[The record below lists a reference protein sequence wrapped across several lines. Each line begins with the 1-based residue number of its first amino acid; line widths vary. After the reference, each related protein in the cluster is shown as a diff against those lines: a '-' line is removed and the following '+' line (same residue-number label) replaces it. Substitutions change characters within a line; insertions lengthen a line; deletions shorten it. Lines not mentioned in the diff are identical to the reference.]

1 MRTIK
6 VSEVIIPKEFTQ
18 STPRSDKIERV
29 KNYVEKHNTIDKPI
43 VVNSDGVL
51 TDNYVRYLVANQ
63 CGLEEIPCITQED
76 KVERPPVTY
85 IIGMFRNCHKKYTW
99 KNTRG
104 IPVKVGDDVLVVSD
118 TKNGR
123 KKVVVTVVD
132 ITQSTDAAMLKHK
145 PMIKNLSLK
154 KEK

>member
-1 MRTIK
+1 M
-6 VSEVIIPKEFTQ
+6 F
-18 STPRSDKIERV
+18 
-29 KNYVEKHNTIDKPI
+29 KNCQK
-43 VVNSDGVL
+43 
-51 TDNYVRYLVANQ
+51 R
-63 CGLEEIPCITQED
+63 
-76 KVERPPVTY
+76 
-85 IIGMFRNCHKKYTW
+85 YTW
-99 KNTRG
+99 KNTRN

-118 TKNGR
+118 TKKGR

>member
-104 IPVKVGDDVLVVSD
+104 IFIIYGLANHCQFA
-118 TKNGR
+118 TGE
-123 KKVVVTVVD
+123 T
-132 ITQSTDAAMLKHK
+132 
-145 PMIKNLSLK
+145 
-154 KEK
+154 

>member
-63 CGLEEIPCITQED
+63 CGLKEILALLRRI
-76 KVERPPVTY
+76 R
-85 IIGMFRNCHKKYTW
+85 
-99 KNTRG
+99 
-104 IPVKVGDDVLVVSD
+104 
-118 TKNGR
+118 
-123 KKVVVTVVD
+123 
-132 ITQSTDAAMLKHK
+132 
-145 PMIKNLSLK
+145 
-154 KEK
+154 